1 MAQAAPSLVLF
12 GPNRQG
18 VLYSVDAQGT
28 QLPMFADNV
37 RKQKPQVQ
45 VFRILQNSLH
55 HPIATSSSSSLSGT
69 VTMTLNG
76 QEIKMKPSWEGMQ
89 FSMSFESPAGK
100 LTWRPTS
107 WGNGM
112 MLRDK
117 SGTSLAKYVYYKLS
131 GDPQL
136 EIFVPLDDSF
146 LDLVVTAAISV
157 YENDK
162 KSLKTVSKVVKAAA
176 GV

>member
-1 MAQAAPSLVLF
+1 
-12 GPNRQG
+12 
-18 VLYSVDAQGT
+18 
-28 QLPMFADNV
+28 
-37 RKQKPQVQ
+37 
-45 VFRILQNSLH
+45 
-55 HPIATSSSSSLSGT
+55 
-69 VTMTLNG
+69 MTLNG

-89 FSMSFESPAGK
+89 FRK